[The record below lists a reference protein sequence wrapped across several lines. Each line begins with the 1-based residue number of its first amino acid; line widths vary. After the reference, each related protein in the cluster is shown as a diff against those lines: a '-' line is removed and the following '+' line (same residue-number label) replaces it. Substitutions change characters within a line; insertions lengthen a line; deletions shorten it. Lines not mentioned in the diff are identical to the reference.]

1 MLTKLLCVVDAVS
14 VTEVEIVFCSFV
26 SSPVYGK
33 MDINQSYLFVL
44 LLVSLSTLC
53 TADCP
58 ITEPT
63 HFNQSTQTPYQER
76 AKLYAILEAALLENP
91 GNLYQLH
98 YRFFPSS
105 SIEPIYA
112 WVCFEL
118 NDQLYDFCW
127 TSSVVFTSV
136 DPSVII
142 SFQTLLLIVLLPID
156 TSGWRAGTTTL
167 DLSIKP
173 VNVTECDYPDDQ
185 IDAVLKD
192 FTSLVSV

>member
-1 MLTKLLCVVDAVS
+1 M
-14 VTEVEIVFCSFV
+14 FCSFV

-33 MDINQSYLFVL
+33 MDINQSYLFVF

-58 ITEPT
+58 TTEPT
-63 HFNQSTQTPYQER
+63 HFNQSTQTPYQES

-98 YRFFPSS
+98 YRLFPSS

-112 WVCFEL
+112 WVYFEL

-127 TSSVVFTSV
+127 TSSVVFRSV

-156 TSGWRAGTTTL
+156 TSGRRAGTTTL

-173 VNVTECDYPDDQ
+173 VNVTECDYPDY
-185 IDAVLKD
+185 IIGAVLKD